1 MYEPTFGEYAEKK
14 DAVELYNLTKKT
26 FDVLCDDVFT
36 LEQWDK
42 IIERKECLLHR
53 ENGNI
58 VTFYPGFSEHMT
70 RILKINRLK
79 PLILLPFLLFYLKNI
94 SSCVIIKPITH
105 DEVNCYGYN
114 KTIR

>member
-1 MYEPTFGEYAEKK
+1 MNAVGIGRSMVAILRPCGEIVSNPFVVRHLSDEIQS
-14 DAVELYNLTKKT
+14 LIG
-26 FDVLCDDVFT
+26 FIQS
-36 LEQWDK
+36 LE
-42 IIERKECLLHR
+42 
-53 ENGNI
+53 
-58 VTFYPGFSEHMT
+58 PGFSEHMT

-79 PLILLPFLLFYLKNI
+79 PLILLPFLLFYLKNV